1 MVWWLN
7 SAVGSIFKLIFLPFS
22 SLNPW
27 VAMLVI
33 SLLTALLMLFIY
45 KKTSDQDGIRRV
57 KNRIKASLLEIRL
70 YQNDLRTQLVS
81 QKELLAANLRYLLY
95 NLRPLLVMM
104 VPIFLILAQLNLW
117 FASRPPAPGETF
129 LLKARFIK
137 TVDLERL
144 RLDLETPEGLLVETP
159 PVRIIDEAEVAWR
172 LKVTGPAGEPLVIQ
186 VNGERYL
193 KNIPDGKNRL
203 SRVSSVRVK
212 KNLWQELLYPGEKP
226 LPADSLLK
234 RIELTSEPQRLNLLG
249 IGFHWLVAYLLLSII
264 LGLALKGLFKV
275 EI

>member
-7 SAVGSIFKLIFLPFS
+7 RVVGSLFKLIFLPFS

-27 VAMLVI
+27 MAMLVI
-33 SLLTALLMLFIY
+33 SLLTALLMLLIY

-81 QKELLAANLRYLLY
+81 QKELLAANLQYLLY
-95 NLRPLLVMM
+95 NLRPLLVMI

-144 RLDLETPEGLLVETP
+144 RLDLEAPDGLLVETP

-172 LKVTGPAGEPLVIQ
+172 LRVTGPVGEPLVIQ
-186 VNGERYL
+186 VNGERYQKTL
-193 KNIPDGKNRL
+193 PAGKSRL
-203 SRVSSVRVK
+203 SRVSTVRVK
-212 KNLWQELLYPGEKP
+212 KNLWQELIYPGERP

-234 RIELTSEPQRLNLLG
+234 RIELTLEPQRLNLLG
-249 IGFHWLVAYLLLSII
+249 IGFHWLVAYFLLSII

>member
-7 SAVGSIFKLIFLPFS
+7 RAVGSIFNLIFLPFS
-22 SLNPW
+22 FLNHW
-27 VAMLVI
+27 LAMLVI

-45 KKTSDQDGIRRV
+45 KKTSNQDGIRRV

-70 YQNDLRTQLVS
+70 YQTDLRTQLGS
-81 QKELLAANLRYLLY
+81 QKELLAANLQYLLY
-95 NLRPLLVMM
+95 NLKPLLVMI

-117 FASRPPAPGETF
+117 FASRPPEPGETF

-144 RLDLETPEGLLVETP
+144 RLDLETPAGLVVETP

-172 LKVTGPAGEPLVIQ
+172 LKVTGPVDEPLVVQ
-186 VNGERYL
+186 VNGERYQ
-193 KNIPDGKNRL
+193 KIVPAGKGRL
-203 SRVSSVRVK
+203 LRVSTVRVK
-212 KNLWQELLYPGEKP
+212 RNLWQELLYPGERP

-234 RIELTSEPQRLNLLG
+234 QIELRFEPQRLNLLG
-249 IGFHWLVAYLLLSII
+249 IGFHWLVAYFLLSII